1 MWQSCGKDDEMVV
14 AVVGRGDSTTLSR
27 KWPQG
32 RQQGKP
38 VIPKAPMACCH
49 REAYRRGSPP
59 EPSGEGVAG
68 EETIPVEGE
77 HGVREGDDQAPD
89 NGEENG
95 NKLVMSR
102 ASAVVHG
109 DAAGQSCRHGD
120 LSQFHWSKK
129 KNAVATRKSHS
140 DSRGSCVRPPGDD
153 CMFHKSRKAAVVGSL
168 YRRGRMVDIAAK

>member
-1 MWQSCGKDDEMVV
+1 MMRWWWRWRPQRLYHTLPEMAARAAAGK
-14 AVVGRGDSTTLSR
+14 AGDSQGAYGLLS
-27 KWPQG
+27 P
-32 RQQGKP
+32 
-38 VIPKAPMACCH
+38 
-49 REAYRRGSPP
+49 RGVSKIWSPP
-59 EPSGEGVAG
+59 EPSREGVAG

-95 NKLVMSR
+95 DKLVMSR
-102 ASAVVHG
+102 ASAVVHA

-168 YRRGRMVDIAAK
+168 YRLGRMVDTAAK